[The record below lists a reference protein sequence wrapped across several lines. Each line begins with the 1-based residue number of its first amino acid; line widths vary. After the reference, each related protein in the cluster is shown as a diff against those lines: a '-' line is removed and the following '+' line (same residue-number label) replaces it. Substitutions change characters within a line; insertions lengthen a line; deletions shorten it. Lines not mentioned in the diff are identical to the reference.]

1 MTTNPYQKYQQTSI
15 NTATPAELTMMLYN
29 GCLKFISIAKQAME
43 QGEVAKRNE
52 NMQKAQNIIQEFM
65 VTLNQEVEISSDLL
79 RIYDYVLRTLVEANT
94 RNDLTALK
102 EAESMIMDLRNTWK
116 EMMLAQKK
124 PQMVSSEQ
132 S

>member
-1 MTTNPYQKYQQTSI
+1 MATNPYQKYQQTSI

-29 GCLKFISIAKQAME
+29 GCLKFISIAKQAIE

-65 VTLNQEVEISSDLL
+65 VTLNQEVELSSDLL
-79 RIYDYVLRTLVEANT
+79 RIYDYVWRTLVDANT

-102 EAESMIMDLRNTWK
+102 EAESIIMDLRNTWK
-116 EMMLAQKK
+116 EMMLEQKK
-124 PQMVSSEQ
+124 PQMVGSEQ